1 VVPTSK
7 HTRNTGWKDSNDQH
21 MVVHMWSNSCK
32 LPATG
37 QNEDGE
43 QGGGDQLVRNIHLQ
57 DRDCSHERREK
68 VNESVN
74 YTSSVKFL
82 ILSNVSTGYVQI
94 Q

>member
-1 VVPTSK
+1 MVPTSK
-7 HTRNTGWKDSNDQH
+7 HTRNIGWTDSNDQH
-21 MVVHMWSNSCK
+21 MVVHMCSNGSK
-32 LPATG
+32 LPARG